1 MSTSRD
7 DLCLRDGLLLIKL
20 MRDVSQN
27 ANVVIHSKK
36 TKISW
41 LLCIDRFF
49 SVWAMREAPIIL
61 IQRIKVMSGGVH

>member
-1 MSTSRD
+1 MSPSRD

-27 ANVVIHSKK
+27 ANVVIYSKK
-36 TKISW
+36 PKISW

-49 SVWAMREAPIIL
+49 TV
-61 IQRIKVMSGGVH
+61 